1 MAPTTE
7 SDSDSATLAVWEQ
20 PPSLRRHN
28 SCVIILHLSW
38 KRFECQIKLDLFGNL
53 HLHFSII
60 NGSFYMYIRFF
71 YLHYYIRIYTHLKY
85 KVLFLVSHVF
95 MILHCLSQLH
105 RVYTCRITVHGVMI
119 SGPILVCLP
128 ILPDSFP
135 SIQQHFHVVPIF
147 DPPSLHLYLETN
159 CIMFMNCLLL
169 NWNNCKI
176 CYLHFFL

>member
-71 YLHYYIRIYTHLKY
+71 TFIITYEFIHIWNTRFYSWFRMCLWFCIACRSFIVFTHAASRYMAWWSLAQYWSVFQYCQIRFHQFSNILM
-85 KVLFLVSHVF
+85 LFLFS
-95 MILHCLSQLH
+95 ILHLFIFIWKLTVLCLWI
-105 RVYTCRITVHGVMI
+105 VY
-119 SGPILVCLP
+119 
-128 ILPDSFP
+128 
-135 SIQQHFHVVPIF
+135 
-147 DPPSLHLYLETN
+147 Y
-159 CIMFMNCLLL
+159 
-169 NWNNCKI
+169 
-176 CYLHFFL
+176 